1 MNLYKREYYLK
12 KIRPF
17 YNDTGIIKVITGIRR
32 CGKSCLMQ
40 TISQEILET
49 NISEKNIIYINLDK
63 KQFKNIKTSNQL
75 ENLIDSLSQNIKG
88 IKYLFIDEIQNVSNF
103 EELINAYREEENYS
117 IFITGS
123 NSYLLSGELITKL
136 TGRYIEFELFT
147 LSFEEYINMKKF
159 YKKEFSSNLNEEF
172 DKYIIEGGFPKTL
185 EYDNVEEKRTYL
197 SSIITEIFEK
207 DIRKRV
213 KIKNVSVFNKI
224 QTYIVNNFGSTVSIK
239 NILKELKKDGI
250 VIKRETLNR
259 YIQILTDAKIIY
271 RCNRF
276 DMKSKRSLSSEQK
289 YYLAD
294 LSLYFITNTDNRINY
309 GPVLENIIYLYLRTK
324 GYIVSVGKIGKL
336 ECDFI
341 IRNNNME
348 YAYIQVAMTILNSKE
363 TEDREYTCL
372 EKIKD
377 NYPKYVITKNDLL
390 QHRNG
395 IKHINIVDFI
405 KLEKII

>member
-224 QTYIVNNFGSTVSIK
+224 QTYIINNFGSTVSIK

>member
-1 MNLYKREYYLK
+1 
-12 KIRPF
+12 
-17 YNDTGIIKVITGIRR
+17 
-32 CGKSCLMQ
+32 MQ
-40 TISQEILET
+40 TISQEISET

-63 KQFKNIKTSNQL
+63 KQFKNIKTSEQL
-75 ENLIDSLSQNIKG
+75 ENLIDSLTQNIKG

-103 EELINAYREEENYS
+103 EEIINAYREEEDYS

-147 LSFEEYINMKKF
+147 LSFEEYINMKNF
-159 YKKEFSSNLNEEF
+159 YKKNFSSNLNEEF
-172 DKYIIEGGFPKTL
+172 DKYLIEGGFPKAL
-185 EYDNVEEKRTYL
+185 EYDNVEDKRTYL

-224 QTYIVNNFGSTVSIK
+224 QTYIINNFGATVSIK

-250 VIKRETLNR
+250 IIKRETLNR

-276 DMKSKRSLSSEQK
+276 DMKSKRALSSEQK

-309 GPVLENIIYLYLRTK
+309 GPVLENIIYLYLRTN
-324 GYIVSVGKIGKL
+324 GYTVSVGKIGKL

-348 YAYIQVAMTILNSKE
+348 YVYIQVAMTILNSKE

-395 IKHINIVDFI
+395 IKHINIIDFM
-405 KLEKII
+405 KLKNII

>member
-1 MNLYKREYYLK
+1 M
-12 KIRPF
+12 
-17 YNDTGIIKVITGIRR
+17 
-32 CGKSCLMQ
+32 
-40 TISQEILET
+40 
-49 NISEKNIIYINLDK
+49 KN
-63 KQFKNIKTSNQL
+63 
-75 ENLIDSLSQNIKG
+75 
-88 IKYLFIDEIQNVSNF
+88 
-103 EELINAYREEENYS
+103 
-117 IFITGS
+117 
-123 NSYLLSGELITKL
+123 
-136 TGRYIEFELFT
+136 
-147 LSFEEYINMKKF
+147 F
-159 YKKEFSSNLNEEF
+159 YKKELSSNLNEEF
-172 DKYIIEGGFPKTL
+172 DKYIIEGGFPKAL
-185 EYDNVEEKRTYL
+185 EYDNVEDKRTYL

-224 QTYIVNNFGSTVSIK
+224 QTYIINNFGATVSIK

-250 VIKRETLNR
+250 LIKRETLNR
-259 YIQILTDAKIIY
+259 YIQVLTDAKIIY
-271 RCNRF
+271 KCNRF

-289 YYLAD
+289 YYVAD

-309 GPVLENIIYLYLRTK
+309 GPVLENIIYLYLKTK
-324 GYIVSVGKIGKL
+324 GYTVSVGKIGKL

-363 TEDREYTCL
+363 TEDREYNCL

-405 KLEKII
+405 KLENII

>member
-1 MNLYKREYYLK
+1 MNLYKREYYLN

-40 TISQEILET
+40 TISQEISQT

-63 KQFKNIKTSNQL
+63 KQFKNIKTSEQL
-75 ENLIDSLSQNIKG
+75 ENLIDSLTQNIKG

-103 EELINAYREEENYS
+103 EEIINAYREEEDYS

-147 LSFEEYINMKKF
+147 LSFEEYIDMKIF
-159 YKKEFSSNLNEEF
+159 YKKEISLNLNEEF
-172 DKYIIEGGFPKTL
+172 DKYVIEGGFPKTL
-185 EYDNVEEKRTYL
+185 EYDNIEDKRIYL
-197 SSIITEIFEK
+197 SSIINEIFEK

-224 QTYIVNNFGSTVSIK
+224 QTYIINNFGATISIK
-239 NILKELKKDGI
+239 NILKELKNDGI
-250 VIKRETLNR
+250 IIKRETLNR

-276 DMKSKRSLSSEQK
+276 DMKSKRALSSEQK

-309 GPVLENIIYLYLRTK
+309 GPVLENIIYLYLRTN
-324 GYIVSVGKIGKL
+324 GYTVSVGKIGKL

-348 YAYIQVAMTILNSKE
+348 YVYIQVAMTILNSKE

-395 IKHINIVDFI
+395 IKHMNIVDFI
-405 KLEKII
+405 KLKNII

>member
-1 MNLYKREYYLK
+1 MNLYKREYYLN

-40 TISQEILET
+40 TISQEISET
-49 NISEKNIIYINLDK
+49 NIPEKNIIYINLDK

-75 ENLIDSLSQNIKG
+75 ETLIDSLTQNVKG

-103 EELINAYREEENYS
+103 EEIINAYREEEDYS

-147 LSFEEYINMKKF
+147 LSFEEYIDMKSF
-159 YKKEFSSNLNEEF
+159 YNKEISSSLNEEF
-172 DKYIIEGGFPKTL
+172 DKYIIEGGFPKAL
-185 EYDNVEEKRTYL
+185 EYDNVEDKRIYL

-224 QTYIVNNFGSTVSIK
+224 QTYIINNFGATISIK
-239 NILKELKKDGI
+239 NILKELKNDGI
-250 VIKRETLNR
+250 IIKRETLNR

-271 RCNRF
+271 KCNRF
-276 DMKSKRSLSSEQK
+276 DMKSKRSLGSEQK

-309 GPVLENIIYLYLRTK
+309 GPVLENIIYLYLRTN
-324 GYIVSVGKIGKL
+324 GYTVSVGKIGKL

-341 IRNNNME
+341 IRKNME

-363 TEDREYTCL
+363 TEDREYSCL

-405 KLEKII
+405 KLKNII

>member
-40 TISQEILET
+40 TISQEISET

-63 KQFKNIKTSNQL
+63 KQFKNIKTSEQL
-75 ENLIDSLSQNIKG
+75 ENLIDSLTQNIKG

-103 EELINAYREEENYS
+103 EEIINAYREEEDYS

-348 YAYIQVAMTILNSKE
+348 YVYIQVAMTILNSKE

-395 IKHINIVDFI
+395 IKHINIIDFM
-405 KLEKII
+405 KLKNII